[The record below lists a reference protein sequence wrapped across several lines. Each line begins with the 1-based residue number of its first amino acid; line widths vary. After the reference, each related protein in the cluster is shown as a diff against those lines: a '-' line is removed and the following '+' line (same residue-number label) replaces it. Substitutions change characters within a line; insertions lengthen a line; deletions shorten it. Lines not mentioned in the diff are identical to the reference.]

1 MAEQNNGG
9 SSVNVVAIVAVLV
22 LVGVGAWF
30 FMGQRSQQAA
40 TTPTKSEESSDF
52 KVKIELPDSVT
63 VTP

>member
-1 MAEQNNGG
+1 
-9 SSVNVVAIVAVLV
+9 VAVLV

-30 FMGQRSQQAA
+30 FMGQRSQQAGA
-40 TTPTKSEESSDF
+40 APTKSEESSDF